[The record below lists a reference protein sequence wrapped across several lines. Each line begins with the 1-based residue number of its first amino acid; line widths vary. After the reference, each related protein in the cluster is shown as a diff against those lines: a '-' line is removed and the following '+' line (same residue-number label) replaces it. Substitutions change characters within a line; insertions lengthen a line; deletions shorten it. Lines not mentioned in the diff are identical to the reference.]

1 MNATHDALA
10 KRKLGLRL
18 FLRAMISPVAFGA
31 HALVEDAHGR
41 VLLVRHTYTYR
52 QGWLLPGGG
61 AGRGEAASD
70 AVIRELR
77 EEVGLTAYRS
87 CELFGLYTRKS
98 VLATNVIALFRV
110 RDAILSFKPNLEVR
124 EIVFADPAAPPP
136 GTAPGVLRRLAEL
149 RGEAPQNP
157 YW

>member
-31 HALVEDAHGR
+31 HALVEDEHGR
-41 VLLVRHTYTYR
+41 VLLARHTYTYR

-136 GTAPGVLRRLAEL
+136 GTTPGVLRRLAEL

>member
-1 MNATHDALA
+1 MNAIHDALA

-41 VLLVRHTYTYR
+41 VLLARHTYTYR

>member
-1 MNATHDALA
+1 MSTATGAPA

-18 FLRAMISPVAFGA
+18 FLRAMLSPVAFGA
-31 HALVEDAHGR
+31 HALVEDEHGR
-41 VLLVRHTYTYR
+41 ILLARHTYTYR
-52 QGWLLPGGG
+52 HGWLLPGGG

-98 VLATNVIALFRV
+98 VLATNAIALFRV
-110 RDAILSFKPNLEVR
+110 RGAVLSFRPNFEVR

-149 RGEAPQNP
+149 RGEAPQSP

>member
-1 MNATHDALA
+1 
-10 KRKLGLRL
+10 
-18 FLRAMISPVAFGA
+18 
-31 HALVEDAHGR
+31 
-41 VLLVRHTYTYR
+41 
-52 QGWLLPGGG
+52 
-61 AGRGEAASD
+61 
-70 AVIRELR
+70 VIRELR

-149 RGEAPQNP
+149 RGEAPQSLF
-157 YW
+157 W

>member
-41 VLLVRHTYTYR
+41 VLLARHTYTYR